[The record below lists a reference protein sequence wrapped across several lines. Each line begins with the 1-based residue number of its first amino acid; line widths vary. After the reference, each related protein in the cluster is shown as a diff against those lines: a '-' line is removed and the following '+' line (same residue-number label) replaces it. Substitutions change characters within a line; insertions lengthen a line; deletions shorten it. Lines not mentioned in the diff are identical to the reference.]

1 MALALASL
9 PLIYLMNVPRVAPRR
24 RKACNALLL
33 AECVPIGLLYIAA
46 ALGLFE
52 LPASLLFSAR
62 GKLDK
67 LAYGAESLGISA
79 PLLLLLLGAC
89 RLATAYSFIKGKK
102 EIAAEQ
108 LISAVYLATL
118 YVHHMTADK
127 LAIPALLL
135 GATLCMVEMDN
146 ASSRYYLTK
155 EAVAFDLDSLAQ
167 RLGSGRA
174 GNIAKEGGAE

>member
-1 MALALASL
+1 MPSAAVAAVVCAMAA
-9 PLIYLMNVPRVAPRR
+9 
-24 RKACNALLL
+24 
-33 AECVPIGLLYIAA
+33 GLLSVELSQAPPPVGPQARRAGLMLLREYLVLS
-46 ALGLFE
+46 LGL
-52 LPASLLFSAR
+52 PR
-62 GKLDK
+62 G
-67 LAYGAESLGISA
+67 
-79 PLLLLLLGAC
+79 LLLLLGAC

-108 LISAVYLATL
+108 LVSAVYLATL